1 MLAHG
6 RWFSVGTP
14 ASSATKTGRHDIA
27 AILLKVALN
36 TKNLIKIKSNVKK
49 QTSAYKRTRISFRKD
64 HFLRLRTWS
73 LLKHV
78 ANIKYW
84 YYLQHSV
91 GFSKHVFNNS
101 HLINI
106 YRSRIDKKSNIVFMW
121 IVSKIYQLYIGC
133 LVDEIA
139 VEYPQ
144 ETTGLL
150 KITPNLIK
158 LGCME

>member
-1 MLAHG
+1 
-6 RWFSVGTP
+6 
-14 ASSATKTGRHDIA
+14 
-27 AILLKVALN
+27 
-36 TKNLIKIKSNVKK
+36 
-49 QTSAYKRTRISFRKD
+49 
-64 HFLRLRTWS
+64 
-73 LLKHV
+73 
-78 ANIKYW
+78 
-84 YYLQHSV
+84 
-91 GFSKHVFNNS
+91 
-101 HLINI
+101 
-106 YRSRIDKKSNIVFMW
+106 MW